1 MTNYH
6 KSVLLDEC
14 LEGLNLHEGGIYVD
28 TTFGGGGHTRA
39 ILERSSNTFVYAFD
53 TDPDAAENAKYFYE
67 KYPDRFEL
75 IKDDYVNLRTQLALR
90 KVKAIDGILFDLGI
104 SSHQINEADRGFSFM
119 LDGDLDMRM
128 NPDLELSAADLVNQ
142 FSLDELKK
150 IIQEYG
156 EEKDA
161 YRIARAI
168 VNARD
173 NEEIK
178 TTLQLAEIVEKAAH
192 GKKKQKSKARV
203 FQALRIYINSEITF
217 LETALTD
224 AVRIL
229 NPKGRIVVISYHSL
243 EDRVTKRV
251 FAYQEKDCICPPD
264 FPMCVCNKHSY
275 LKLLTKKPQLPTEEE
290 ISINSRARSAKLR
303 IAERLEV
310 L

>member
-6 KSVLLDEC
+6 KSVLLEEC
-14 LEGLNLHEGGIYVD
+14 LEGLNLREGGIYVD

-39 ILERSSNTFVYAFD
+39 ILERSEGTFVYAFD
-53 TDPDAAENAKYFYE
+53 TDPDAAENARYFYE
-67 KYPDRFEL
+67 NYPKRFEL
-75 IKDDYVNLRTQLALR
+75 IKDNYVNLRTQLALR
-90 KVKAIDGILFDLGI
+90 RVKSIDGILFDLGI

-128 NPDLELSAADLVNQ
+128 NPELELSAADLVNT
-142 FSLDELKK
+142 FELNELKR

-203 FQALRIYINSEITF
+203 FQALRIYINSEIAF

-229 NPKGRIVVISYHSL
+229 NPQGRIVVISYHSL
-243 EDRVTKRV
+243 EDRVTKKI
-251 FAYQEKDCICPPD
+251 FNYQEKDCICPPE

-275 LKLLTKKPQLPTEEE
+275 LKILTKKPLLPSEEE